1 MTTPHP
7 EAPAEG
13 ADPHAP
19 ETSDEPSSDEPSSDE
34 PSSDEPSS
42 HDSDAKE
49 RS

>member
-34 PSSDEPSS
+34 PSSHE
-42 HDSDAKE
+42 SDAEE